1 MKPNLGKNVTNIS
14 PWTLSFRTERARTS
28 RYATHFIIK
37 VRLVILE
44 SFSLSLFL
52 SLFARYSSR
61 ASEQRELASSPSPS
75 PIGKVNPI
83 DFLRSRA
90 ERLTPGQNYS
100 LFTLDTAQQR
110 IILTTTTFFDDI
122 TIPGRVFVR
131 GRRGEVSRTRQEE
144 RWVTF
149 RGEEKEE
156 RKSVFD

>member
-1 MKPNLGKNVTNIS
+1 
-14 PWTLSFRTERARTS
+14 
-28 RYATHFIIK
+28 
-37 VRLVILE
+37 
-44 SFSLSLFL
+44 SLSLSSSFIL
-52 SLFARYSSR
+52 RARPNNR
-61 ASEQRELASSPSPS
+61 ALIIIIIIITIAQLE
-75 PIGKVNPI
+75 KVNPI
-83 DFLRSRA
+83 DFMQSRGKGDSGPK
-90 ERLTPGQNYS
+90 LHS

-110 IILTTTTFFDDI
+110 IILTTTTTFFDDI